1 MYSGFKSSFV
11 QLEKGIFLKVDAAKK
26 IVRNQTVLAYIDQ
39 IYALNKDK

>member
-1 MYSGFKSSFV
+1 MYNGFKSSFV